1 MTMSLQIKPI
11 LVALRRHKAGT
22 LLIALQIALTLAIVC
37 NALFIIHQRLANL
50 SERSGVDE
58 ANVFVVQNQWAADW
72 TTQQI
77 DAQVR
82 ADMLALRQLPSV
94 RDAAPAT
101 GYPLQG
107 GGWDNFVTM
116 TPDQVKPTTDSAVY
130 LGDEHLLDTLG
141 LRLVAGRNFR
151 SDEVMVMGTQQAVI
165 PPVVIVSKALADR
178 LFPGGSA
185 LGKSFYAMGATP
197 STIVGIVE
205 RLHRQGASQW
215 DKAHAG
221 QSLIWPARP
230 DDARG
235 IYYIVRAKPGQL
247 AAAMREAP
255 KALYAQSRMRIIDPK
270 DGIQDYAQIRHRVFD
285 SDRGM
290 AILMGVISA
299 VLLAI
304 TAAGIVGL
312 TSFWVG
318 QRRKQIGV
326 RRALGATRHDILGYF
341 LTENFLISLAGAV
354 LGTML
359 AIVFNLWMVTRF
371 EMDRMSM
378 AYVGIGVLL
387 LLLLGQA
394 ATLAPAVR
402 ASRVSP
408 IEATRSV

>member
-1 MTMSLQIKPI
+1 MSLQIKPI

-22 LLIALQIALTLAIVC
+22 FLIALQIALTLAIVC

-58 ANVFVVQNQWAADW
+58 ANVFVITNQWAVDW

-94 RDAAPAT
+94 RDAAPST

-107 GGWDNFVTM
+107 GGWDNFITM
-116 TPDQVKPTTDSAVY
+116 TPDQVKPTTDAAVY
-130 LGDEHLLDTLG
+130 MGDEHLLDSLG
-141 LRLVAGRNFR
+141 LRLTAGRNFR
-151 SDEVMVMGTQQAVI
+151 PDEVLVMGTQQALI
-165 PPVVIVSKALADR
+165 PPQVIVSQALAHR
-178 LFPGGSA
+178 LFPTGSA
-185 LGKSFYAMGATP
+185 LGKSFYAMGASP
-197 STIVGIVE
+197 STIIGIVDP
-205 RLHRQGASQW
+205 LHRQGASQW
-215 DKAHAG
+215 DQAHAG

-235 IYYIVRAKPGQL
+235 VFYIVRAKPGQL
-247 AAAMREAP
+247 VAAMREAP
-255 KALYAQSRMRIIDPK
+255 KALFAQSRMRIISPE

-290 AILMGVISA
+290 AILMGIISV

-304 TAAGIVGL
+304 TGAGIVGL

-341 LTENFLISLAGAV
+341 LTENLLIGIGGVAVGVVLA
-354 LGTML
+354 L
-359 AIVFNLWMVTRF
+359 AFNLWMVSKF
-371 EMDRMSM
+371 EMARLSLG
-378 AYVGIGVLL
+378 YLGVGVVVLL
-387 LLLLGQA
+387 MLGQA
-394 ATLAPAVR
+394 AVLAPALR

-408 IEATRSV
+408 VEATRSV

>member
-1 MTMSLQIKPI
+1 MMTIKPI

-50 SERSGVDE
+50 SARSGVDE
-58 ANVFVVQNQWAADW
+58 ANVFVIRNQWAADW
-72 TTQQI
+72 STQQV

-82 ADMLALRQLPSV
+82 ADLIALRNLPGV

-107 GGWDNFVTM
+107 GGWDNFITM

-130 LGDEHLLDTLG
+130 IGDDHLLDTLG
-141 LRLVAGRNFR
+141 LQLVAGRNFR
-151 SDEVMVMGTQQAVI
+151 PDEVLVMGTQAVVV
-165 PPVVIVSKALADR
+165 PPQVIVSQALADR
-178 LFPGGSA
+178 LFPDGSA
-185 LGKSFYAMGATP
+185 LGKSFYAMSATP
-197 STIVGIVE
+197 STIIGIVE
-205 RLHRQGASQW
+205 PLHRQGVSSW
-215 DKAHAG
+215 NKAYAG
-221 QSLIWPARP
+221 QSLIWPGRP
-230 DDARG
+230 DDAHG

-255 KALYAQSRMRIIDPK
+255 KALFAQSRMRIIRPK
-270 DGIQDYAQIRHRVFD
+270 DGIRDYAEIRHRVFE

-299 VLLAI
+299 VLLVI

-326 RRALGATRHDILGYF
+326 RRALGATRHDILHYF
-341 LTENFLISLAGAV
+341 LTENLLIGLAGVTAGAV
-354 LGTML
+354 LAM
-359 AIVFNLWMVTRF
+359 VVNLWMETRF
-371 EMDRMSM
+371 EMDRMSI
-378 AYVGIGVLL
+378 AYIGVGIIV
-387 LLLLGQA
+387 LLLLGQGA
-394 ATLAPAVR
+394 VLAPALR

-408 IEATRSV
+408 VEATRSV